1 MVSDA
6 RAIEGGDGRIAG
18 FSRLLGGL
26 SPQFRSS
33 NSIRTLCCDRV
44 ETGFIHYGPSRPLPT
59 SLFTPS
65 RNITG
70 NYSRYASI

>member
-33 NSIRTLCCDRV
+33 NSIRTLCY
-44 ETGFIHYGPSRPLPT
+44 TMFL
-59 SLFTPS
+59 
-65 RNITG
+65 ITRSKNG
-70 NYSRYASI
+70 DKRLYHLKPK